1 MLYWHLLYWYKSKI
15 TCCTGTKVHILTY
28 EILRRYN
35 RFAGTKALVFLAKK
49 SKNIEGQDFFLGS
62 RYNDRRKAFSMD
74 PEAYAEAI
82 KSPLW
87 KTVAET
93 VTKEKE
99 AKAKG
104 DDAGTSG
111 LLSS

>member
-1 MLYWHLLYWYKSKI
+1 
-15 TCCTGTKVHILTY
+15 
-28 EILRRYN
+28 
-35 RFAGTKALVFLAKK
+35 
-49 SKNIEGQDFFLGS
+49 
-62 RYNDRRKAFSMD
+62 MD

-99 AKAKG
+99 AKTKG

>member
-1 MLYWHLLYWYKSKI
+1 LTAKI
-15 TCCTGTKVHILTY
+15 
-28 EILRRYN
+28 
-35 RFAGTKALVFLAKK
+35 FVF
-49 SKNIEGQDFFLGS
+49 GGS

-74 PEAYAEAI
+74 PESYAEAI

-99 AKAKG
+99 VKAKG